1 MEFNLDDLNPGV
13 KFFFDDAS
21 PEKGSVTLRAC
32 PGDIMADIEKK
43 TTVKRIEYKRG
54 QRFEVVDK
62 KENKWRELFY
72 DYVIVD
78 WENVT
83 AKGEPLECTKENK
96 VMLMGK
102 SPVFS
107 VFVAD
112 RLEKL
117 NNELIDRAE
126 DAEKN

>member
-1 MEFNLDDLNPGV
+1 MDFNLEDLNPGV
-13 KFFFDDAS
+13 TFYFDDAE

-32 PGDIMADIEKK
+32 PGDVMADIEKK
-43 TTVKRIEYKRG
+43 TTTKRVEYKRG

-62 KENKWRELFY
+62 KEDKWRELFY
-72 DYVIVD
+72 DYVILG
-78 WENVT
+78 WENIS
-83 AKGEPLECTKENK
+83 ANGAPLECTKENK
-96 VMLMGK
+96 LTLMGQ
-102 SPVFS
+102 SPVFA

-126 DAEKN
+126 AAEKN